1 MFNIH
6 KKTKLDKRRE
16 KNDKTNYTIHT
27 QLFLLR
33 FEINRR
39 RLIYLAFGAA
49 AFLIAYST
57 GAAVPMSEED
67 AQTLTREFSK
77 QIEGIDQ
84 NGIFL
89 NNIRITLIMF
99 VPAVGSAF
107 GAFSGFAT
115 GSVFSALAS
124 SSPMLG
130 GVPPLVL
137 LITPFGIMEVFVYGL
152 AMSRSVMLIYHLL
165 KRISWRKYIIPTLI
179 ELGIATGVLFVAAVI
194 EWQMIEQLGGLDASI
209 AIDPTVES

>member
-1 MFNIH
+1 M
-6 KKTKLDKRRE
+6 TKLIIQ
-16 KNDKTNYTIHT
+16 YHI
-27 QLFLLR
+27 QPFLLR
-33 FEINRR
+33 FKVSKW

-57 GAAVPMSEED
+57 GAAVPMNEEE
-67 AQTLTREFSK
+67 AETLTREFSK

-89 NNIRITLIMF
+89 NNVRITLIMF

-115 GSVFSALAS
+115 GSIFSALAS

-130 GVPPLVL
+130 EVSPLVL

-152 AMSRSVMLIYHLL
+152 AMSRSAMLIYYLL
-165 KRISWRKYIIPTLI
+165 KRMHWRKYAIPTLI
-179 ELGIATGVLFVAAVI
+179 ELGIAIGVLFIAAVI
-194 EWQMIEQLGGLDASI
+194 EWQIIERLGGLDASI
-209 AIDPTVES
+209 TIDPVES

>member
-1 MFNIH
+1 M
-6 KKTKLDKRRE
+6 TKLIIQ
-16 KNDKTNYTIHT
+16 YHI
-27 QLFLLR
+27 QPFLLR
-33 FEINRR
+33 FKVSKR

-57 GAAVPMSEED
+57 GAAVPMNEEE
-67 AQTLTREFSK
+67 AETLTREFSK

-89 NNIRITLIMF
+89 NNVRITLIMF

-115 GSVFSALAS
+115 GSIFSALVS

-130 GVPPLVL
+130 EVSPLVL
-137 LITPFGIMEVFVYGL
+137 LITPFGIIEVFVYGL
-152 AMSRSVMLIYHLL
+152 AMSRSAMLIYYLL
-165 KRISWRKYIIPTLI
+165 KRMPWRKYAIPTLI
-179 ELGIATGVLFVAAVI
+179 ELGIAIGMLFIAAVI
-194 EWQMIEQLGGLDASI
+194 EWQIIERLGGLDAGI
-209 AIDPTVES
+209 AIDPVES